1 MRWRGAEL
9 ARLTPE
15 VSRQVNDLLVEAGG
29 LASLF
34 LRTDSSPWTGAVLPD
49 GGAVQEALELVQRL
63 YLESLPACSES
74 IHAITTQTGLKRP
87 EALDGLRMLAG
98 LLESIETTLANYAP
112 VIYEQNLQGILHD
125 LSPRAERRT
134 GGGVRILYKRH
145 VSARPS
151 GCSQHSEGLG
161 FIEDLGIRDNVGF
174 ERCKK
179 LACRLRWQERP
190 QRRRWQ
196 RQACYSAASRPS
208 RTPGQRFRN
217 QHRGR
222 LEN

>member
-87 EALDGLRMLAG
+87 EALDGLRMLAE

-112 VIYEQNLQGILHD
+112 VIYEQNLKAFCMIFPPAQNGGPAAACAFCISATYRRARAAV
-125 LSPRAERRT
+125 LS
-134 GGGVRILYKRH
+134 
-145 VSARPS
+145 
-151 GCSQHSEGLG
+151 
-161 FIEDLGIRDNVGF
+161 IRKG
-174 ERCKK
+174 
-179 LACRLRWQERP
+179 
-190 QRRRWQ
+190 
-196 RQACYSAASRPS
+196 
-208 RTPGQRFRN
+208 
-217 QHRGR
+217 
-222 LEN
+222 